1 VTIKEFFNVG
11 FEVYYRTHTC
21 GDLNRENV
29 GQQVTLAGWVNRRR
43 DHGGLI
49 FIDLRDR
56 YGITQVICDPER
68 SAEAH
73 RVASELRSEYVV
85 QVTGTVVP
93 RLPGTE
99 NPNLRTGAIEV
110 AADHIEIL
118 NPSRTTPFPI
128 NTEATPVDESL
139 RLKYRYLDLRRPKMR
154 DNIILRHRIVKAM
167 RDYLDERGFLEIE
180 TPILMKS
187 TPEGAR
193 DYLVPS
199 RLYPG
204 EFYALP
210 QSPQQL
216 KQLLMVAGMDRYF
229 QIARCFRDEDQRA
242 DRQPEFTQLDLEMAF
257 VAEEDVMSLIEG
269 LLIYLVEKTTNKRI
283 KERPFPR
290 LSYTHVMNRYGTDHP
305 DLRFDLPLVEISDL
319 ASAGHFGVFQ
329 SALAAGGMVKGIR
342 VPGAA
347 SYSRKE
353 IDELT
358 EFARMLGA
366 KGLVSLAIHSSGEV
380 RSPLTKFM
388 SASEVQAIITRLE
401 GKPADL
407 LLFVADSPKVCNDVL
422 FRLRVKLAER
432 LKLIDPNELAFCW
445 VVDFPLLHFN
455 EEEQRYAA
463 EHNPFS
469 GMDEAHISRLDTDPL
484 NIRAKQ
490 YDIICNGYE
499 IGGGSVRI
507 NVADIQHKVFSLM
520 KLSNEQIQEQF
531 GHMLEAFEYGAPPHG
546 GIALG
551 VDRLVMLFADEDT
564 IRDVIAFPKTQS
576 AVDLMMN
583 APSPV
588 DEKQL
593 EELHLR
599 VRTEDKK

>member
-1 VTIKEFFNVG
+1 VSL
-11 FEVYYRTHTC
+11 EVHYRTNTC
-21 GDLNRENV
+21 GELNTENI
-29 GQQVTLAGWVNRRR
+29 GQTVTLAGWVNRRR
-43 DHGGLI
+43 DHGGLVFLDI
-49 FIDLRDR
+49 RDR

-68 SAEAH
+68 SPEAH

-85 QVTGTVVP
+85 QVSGTVVP

-99 NPNLRTGAIEV
+99 NPNLSTGAIEV
-110 AADHIEIL
+110 AADRIVVL

-128 NTEATPVDESL
+128 SDNISVDESL
-139 RLKYRYLDLRRPKMR
+139 RLKYRYLDLRRPSMR
-154 DNIILRHRIVKAM
+154 DTIILRHRVVKAI
-167 RDYLDERGFLEIE
+167 RDYLDKRCFLEIE

-229 QIARCFRDEDQRA
+229 QIARCFRDEDQRS
-242 DRQPEFTQLDLEMAF
+242 DRQPEFTQLDLEMSF
-257 VAEEDVMSLIEG
+257 VSEEDVMSLIEE
-269 LLIYLVEKTTNKRI
+269 LLVFLIETTTNKRI
-283 KERPFPR
+283 KQRPFPR
-290 LSYTHVMNRYGTDHP
+290 LSYAEVMDRYGTDHP

-319 ASAGHFGVFQ
+319 AAAGNFGVFQ
-329 SALAAGGMVKGIR
+329 NALAAGGMVKGIR

-347 SYSRKE
+347 GYSRKE
-353 IDELT
+353 IEELT
-358 EFARMLGA
+358 EFARVLGA
-366 KGLVSLAIHSSGEV
+366 KGLVSLSISPTSEV
-380 RSPLTKFM
+380 KSPLTKFM
-388 SASEVQAIITRLE
+388 SEDEVQAIINRLQ
-401 GKPADL
+401 GKRGDL
-407 LLFVADSPKVCNDVL
+407 LLFVADSAKVTNDVL
-422 FRLRVKLAER
+422 FRLRVRLAER
-432 LKLIDPNELAFCW
+432 LHLIDPNEMALCW
-445 VVDFPLLHFN
+445 VVDFPLLHYD
-455 EEEQRYAA
+455 EEGQRYEA

-469 GMDEAHISRLDTDPL
+469 GMDEAHIERLDTDPL
-484 NIRAKQ
+484 RIRAKQ

-499 IGGGSVRI
+499 VGGGSVRI
-507 NVADIQHKVFSLM
+507 NVAALQHKVFTLM
-520 KLSNEQIQEQF
+520 KLDREQIEEQF

-551 VDRLVMLFADEDT
+551 IDRLVMLFADVDN
-564 IRDVIAFPKTQS
+564 IREVIPFPKTQS
-576 AVDLMMN
+576 AMDLMMN

-593 EELHLR
+593 RELHLQ
-599 VRTEDKK
+599 VRTEDKKPS

>member
-1 VTIKEFFNVG
+1 MG
-11 FEVYYRTHTC
+11 FEVHFRTHTC
-21 GDLNRENV
+21 GELNTSNI

-49 FIDLRDR
+49 FLDIRDR

-68 SAEAH
+68 SPEAH

-85 QVTGTVVP
+85 QVAGTVVP

-99 NPNLRTGAIEV
+99 NPNLATGAIEV
-110 AADHIEIL
+110 AASRIEL
-118 NPSRTTPFPI
+118 LSPSRTTPFPI
-128 NTEATPVDESL
+128 SDTISVDESL
-139 RLKYRYLDLRRPKMR
+139 RLKYRYLDLRRPRMR
-154 DNIILRHRIVKAM
+154 DNIILRHRVVKAI

-204 EFYALP
+204 KFYALP

-229 QIARCFRDEDQRA
+229 QIARCFRDEDQRS

-269 LLIYLVEKTTNKRI
+269 LLIYLIEKTTNKRI
-283 KERPFPR
+283 KQQPFPR
-290 LSYTHVMNRYGTDHP
+290 LSYKHVMDRYGTDHP
-305 DLRFDLPLVEISDL
+305 DLRFDLPLVEITDL
-319 ASAGHFGVFQ
+319 AAASNFGIFQ
-329 SALAAGGMVKGIR
+329 SVLASNGMVKGIR
-342 VPGAA
+342 VPGAGG
-347 SYSRKE
+347 YSRKE
-353 IDELT
+353 IEELT
-358 EFARMLGA
+358 EFARVLGA
-366 KGLVSLAIHSSGEV
+366 KGLVSLAIGPSGEV
-380 RSPLTKFM
+380 KSPLTKFM
-388 SASEVQAIITRLE
+388 SAEEVQAIIDRLQGE
-401 GKPADL
+401 PGDL
-407 LLFVADSPKVCNDVL
+407 LLFVADSAKVSNDVL

-432 LKLIDPNELAFCW
+432 LQLIDPHEMALCW
-445 VVDFPLLHFN
+445 VVDFPLLHYDD
-455 EEEQRYAA
+455 EGQRYEA

-469 GMDEAHISRLDTDPL
+469 GMDESQVDRLDTDPL

-507 NVADIQHKVFSLM
+507 NVAEIQQKVFSLM
-520 KLSNEQIQEQF
+520 KLDDEQIKEQF

-551 VDRLVMLFADEDT
+551 IDRLVMLFADADN
-564 IRDVIAFPKTQS
+564 IREVIAFPKTQ
-576 AVDLMMN
+576 AAIDLLMN

-593 EELHLR
+593 QELHLKIITDEKR
-599 VRTEDKK
+599 

>member
-1 VTIKEFFNVG
+1 MA
-11 FEVYYRTHTC
+11 FEAYFRTHTC
-21 GDLNRENV
+21 GELSAANI

-43 DHGGLI
+43 DHGGLV
-49 FIDLRDR
+49 FLDLRDR

-68 SAEAH
+68 SPEAH
-73 RVASELRSEYVV
+73 RIASELRSEFVA

-99 NPNLRTGAIEV
+99 NPNLKTGAIEV
-110 AADHIEIL
+110 AADSVVIL

-128 NTEATPVDESL
+128 SDTISVDESL

-154 DNIILRHRIVKAM
+154 DNIILRHRAVKVI
-167 RDYLDERGFLEIE
+167 RDYLDERDFLEIE

-199 RLYPG
+199 RLYAG

-216 KQLLMVAGMDRYF
+216 KQLLMVAGLDRYF
-229 QIARCFRDEDQRA
+229 QIARCFRDEDQRS
-242 DRQPEFTQLDLEMAF
+242 DRQPEFTQLDLEMSF
-257 VAEEDVMSLIEG
+257 VAEEDVMDLIEG
-269 LLIYLVEKTTNKRI
+269 LLIFLIEKTTSKRI
-283 KERPFPR
+283 KQRPFPR
-290 LSYTHVMNRYGTDHP
+290 LSYARVMERYGTDHP
-305 DLRFDLPLVEISDL
+305 DLRFDLPLVEISGL
-319 ASAGHFGVFQ
+319 AAAGTFGVFQ
-329 SALAAGGMVKGIR
+329 GALAAGGMVKGMR
-342 VPGAA
+342 VPGAGG
-347 SYSRKE
+347 YSRKE
-353 IDELT
+353 IEELT
-358 EFARMLGA
+358 GFARMLGA
-366 KGLVSLAIHSSGEV
+366 KGLVSLGISPASEIK
-380 RSPLTKFM
+380 SPLTKFM
-388 SASEVQAIITRLE
+388 STQEVQAIIDRLQGE
-401 GKPADL
+401 AGDL
-407 LLFVADSPKVCNDVL
+407 LLFVADSAKVCNDVL

-432 LKLIDPNELAFCW
+432 LKLIDPQEMALCW
-445 VVDFPLLHFN
+445 VVDFPLLHFD
-455 EEEQRYAA
+455 EEGQRYEA

-469 GMDEAHISRLDTDPL
+469 GMDEAHVDRLDSDPL

-507 NVADIQHKVFSLM
+507 NVAELQHKVFSLM
-520 KLSNEQIQEQF
+520 KLDDEQIKEQF

-551 VDRLVMLFADEDT
+551 IDRLVMLLADEDS
-564 IRDVIAFPKTQS
+564 IREVIAFPKTQS
-576 AVDLMMN
+576 ALDLLMN

-593 EELHLR
+593 QELHLKIR
-599 VRTEDKK
+599 EPEKRS

>member
-1 VTIKEFFNVG
+1 MG
-11 FEVYYRTHTC
+11 LEVYYRTHTC
-21 GDLNRENV
+21 GELNSSNI

-43 DHGGLI
+43 DHGGLVFLDI
-49 FIDLRDR
+49 RDL
-56 YGITQVICDPER
+56 YGITQVIADPDH
-68 SAEAH
+68 SFDAH
-73 RVASELRSEYVV
+73 RIASELRSEYVV
-85 QVTGTVVP
+85 QISGKVVP

-99 NPNLRTGAIEV
+99 NPHLSTGTIEI
-110 AADHIEIL
+110 AADEIVIL
-118 NPSRTTPFPI
+118 NPSRTSPFPI
-128 NTEATPVDESL
+128 SDSIQVDESL
-139 RLKYRYLDLRRPKMR
+139 RLKYRYLDLRRPTMR
-154 DNIILRHRIVKAM
+154 NNIVLRHRVVKAI

-229 QIARCFRDEDQRA
+229 QIARCFRDEDQRS

-269 LLIYLVEKTTNKRI
+269 LLIYLIEKTTNKQI
-283 KERPFPR
+283 KEQPFPR
-290 LSYTHVMNRYGTDHP
+290 LKYPYVLDRYGTDHP

-319 ASAGHFGVFQ
+319 AAQGSFGVFQ
-329 SALAAGGMVKGIR
+329 NALAVNGMVKGIR
-342 VPGAA
+342 VPGAGG
-347 SYSRKE
+347 YSRKE
-353 IDELT
+353 VEELI
-358 EFARMLGA
+358 EFARVLGA
-366 KGLVSLAIHSSGEV
+366 KGLVSLAISSTNEV
-380 RSPLTKFM
+380 KSPLTKFM
-388 SASEVQAIITRLE
+388 STDEVQAIIDRLQGE
-401 GKPADL
+401 PGDL
-407 LLFVADSPKVCNDVL
+407 LLFVADSAKVCNDVL
-422 FRLRVKLAER
+422 FRLRVKLGE
-432 LKLIDPNELAFCW
+432 LLNLIDPKELALCW
-445 VVDFPLLHFN
+445 VVDFPLLHFD
-455 EEEQRYAA
+455 EEVQRYEA

-469 GMDEAHISRLDTDPL
+469 GMDEAHVDRLDSDPL

-507 NVADIQHKVFSLM
+507 NVAEIQYKVFSLM
-520 KLSNEQIQEQF
+520 KLSDEEIKEQF

-551 VDRLVMLFADEDT
+551 IDRLVMLFADEDS
-564 IRDVIAFPKTQS
+564 IREVIAFPKTQS
-576 AVDLMMN
+576 AQDLLMN

-593 EELHLR
+593 RELHLQL
-599 VRTEDKK
+599 RTEEKK

>member
-1 VTIKEFFNVG
+1 VG
-11 FEVYYRTHTC
+11 LEVHYRTHTC
-21 GDLNRENV
+21 GELNTRNV
-29 GQQVTLAGWVNRRR
+29 GQQITLAGWVNRRR
-43 DHGGLI
+43 DHGGLVFLDI
-49 FIDLRDR
+49 RDR

-68 SAEAH
+68 SPEAH
-73 RVASELRSEYVV
+73 HVASELRSEYVV
-85 QVTGTVVP
+85 QVSGTVVH
-93 RLPGTE
+93 RLPGAE
-99 NPNLRTGAIEV
+99 NPNLSTGAIEV
-110 AADHIEIL
+110 VASNVVIL
-118 NPSRTTPFPI
+118 NPARTTPFPI
-128 NTEATPVDESL
+128 SDNIQVDESL
-139 RLKYRYLDLRRPKMR
+139 RLKYRYLDLRRPRMR
-154 DNIILRHRIVKAM
+154 DNIVLRHRLVKAI

-204 EFYALP
+204 HFYALP
-210 QSPQQL
+210 QSPQQI

-269 LLIYLVEKTTNKRI
+269 LLIYLIENTTSKRI
-283 KERPFPR
+283 KQRPFPR
-290 LSYTHVMNRYGTDHP
+290 LSYISTMDRYGTDHP

-319 ASAGHFGVFQ
+319 ASAGDFGVFQ
-329 SALAAGGMVKGIR
+329 NVLASNGIVKGIR
-342 VPGAA
+342 VPGAGGF
-347 SYSRKE
+347 SRKE
-353 IDELT
+353 IEELT

-366 KGLVSLAIHSSGEV
+366 KGLVSLAIGPSNEV
-380 RSPLTKFM
+380 KSPLTRFM
-388 SASEVQAIITRLE
+388 SASEVQAIIDRLQGE
-401 GKPADL
+401 PGDL
-407 LLFVADSPKVCNDVL
+407 LLFVADSPKICNDVL
-422 FRLRVKLAER
+422 FRLRIKLAER
-432 LKLIDPNELAFCW
+432 LKLIDPNEMALCW
-445 VVDFPLLHFN
+445 VVDFPLLHFD
-455 EEEQRYAA
+455 EESQRYEA

-469 GMDEAHISRLDTDPL
+469 GMDEAHVDRLDNDPL

-507 NVADIQHKVFSLM
+507 NVAALQHKVFSLM
-520 KLSNEQIQEQF
+520 KLSDEEIKEQF
-531 GHMLEAFEYGAPPHG
+531 GHMLEAFEFGAPPHG

-551 VDRLVMLFADEDT
+551 IDRLVMLFTDEDS
-564 IRDVIAFPKTQS
+564 IREVIAFPKTQS
-576 AVDLMMN
+576 ALDLMLN

-593 EELHLR
+593 QELHLQLK
-599 VRTEDKK
+599 VDEQK

>member
-1 VTIKEFFNVG
+1 VG
-11 FEVYYRTHTC
+11 LEVHYRTHTC
-21 GDLNRENV
+21 GELNTDNI
-29 GQQVTLAGWVNRRR
+29 GQQVALAGWVNRRR

-49 FIDLRDR
+49 FLDLRDR

-68 SAEAH
+68 SPEAH
-73 RVASELRSEYVV
+73 RMASELRSEYVV
-85 QVTGTVVP
+85 RVEGVVVR

-99 NPNLRTGAIEV
+99 NPNLATGAIEV
-110 AADHIEIL
+110 AASRIEVL

-128 NTEATPVDESL
+128 TNESSQVDESL

-154 DNIILRHRIVKAM
+154 DNMILRHRIVKAM
-167 RDYLDERGFLEIE
+167 RDYLDDRDFLEIE

-199 RLYPG
+199 RLYAG

-216 KQLLMVAGMDRYF
+216 KQLLMVAGLDRYF

-242 DRQPEFTQLDLEMAF
+242 DRQPEFTQLDLEMSF
-257 VAEEDVMSLIEG
+257 VSEDDVMSLIEG
-269 LLIYLVEKTTNKRI
+269 LLIFLVEKLTHKRI
-283 KERPFPR
+283 KQRPFPR
-290 LSYTHVMNRYGTDHP
+290 LSYQDVMDRYGTDHP
-305 DLRFDLPLVEISDL
+305 DLRFALPLVEISDL
-319 ASAGHFGVFQ
+319 AVAGNFGVFRN
-329 SALAAGGMVKGIR
+329 ALAANGIVKGIR

-347 SYSRKE
+347 TYTRKE

-358 EFARMLGA
+358 KFARTLGA
-366 KGLVSLAIHSSGEV
+366 KGLVSLAVHANGDV
-380 RSPLTKFM
+380 KSPLTKFM
-388 SASEVQAIITRLE
+388 TTEEVQRIIERLA
-401 GKPADL
+401 GQPGDL
-407 LLFVADSPKVCNDVL
+407 LLFVADSAKVTNDVL
-422 FRLRVKLAER
+422 FRLRTWLGER
-432 LKLIDPNELAFCW
+432 LQLIDPEEMAFCW
-445 VVDFPLLHFN
+445 VVDFPLFHYD
-455 EEEQRYAA
+455 EELQRYDA

-469 GMDEAHISRLDTDPL
+469 GMDESHIVRLDSDPL
-484 NIRAKQ
+484 HIRAKQ

-507 NVADIQHKVFSLM
+507 NVAELQHKVFSLM
-520 KLSNEQIQEQF
+520 KMDDEQIKEQF

-551 VDRLVMLFADEDT
+551 LDRLVMLFADEDS
-564 IRDVIAFPKTQS
+564 IREVIAFPKTQS
-576 AVDLMMN
+576 AMDLLLG

-588 DEKQL
+588 DDKQL
-593 EELHLR
+593 RELHLQ
-599 VRTEDKK
+599 VRDEPGSKR

>member
-1 VTIKEFFNVG
+1 MG
-11 FEVYYRTHTC
+11 FAVHFRTYTC
-21 GDLNRENV
+21 GELNIDAV

-49 FIDLRDR
+49 FLDLRDR
-56 YGITQVICDPER
+56 YGLTQIVCDPER
-68 SAEAH
+68 SPEAH

-85 QVTGTVVP
+85 QVSGTVVR

-99 NPNLRTGAIEV
+99 NPHLSTGAIEV
-110 AADHIEIL
+110 VAEYVEIL

-128 NTEATPVDESL
+128 NSEAIQVDEAL

-154 DNIILRHRIVKAM
+154 DNILLRHRVVKAI

-199 RLYPG
+199 RLYAG

-229 QIARCFRDEDQRA
+229 QIARCFRDEDQRS

-257 VAEEDVMSLIEG
+257 VSEDDVMSLIEDM
-269 LLIYLVEKTTNKRI
+269 LIFLIEKTTKKRI

-290 LSYTHVMNRYGTDHP
+290 LRYKDVMDRYGTDHP

-319 ASAGHFGVFQ
+319 ATAGNFGVFR
-329 SALAAGGMVKGIR
+329 SALAQQGMVKGIR
-342 VPGAA
+342 VPGAGG
-347 SYSRKE
+347 YSRKE
-353 IDELT
+353 VDELT
-358 EFARMLGA
+358 DFARSLGA
-366 KGLVSLAIHSSGEV
+366 KGLVSLAIHDNGEI
-380 RSPLTKFM
+380 RSPLPKFM
-388 SASEVQAIITRLE
+388 SSEEVQTIIDRLE
-401 GKPADL
+401 GKPGDL
-407 LLFVADSPKVCNDVL
+407 LLFVADSAKVCNDVL

-432 LKLIDPNELAFCW
+432 LKLIDPEEMALCW
-445 VVDFPLLHFN
+445 VVDFPLLHYD
-455 EEEQRYAA
+455 EEGKRYDA

-469 GMDEAHISRLDTDPL
+469 GMDEAHIERLDTDPL

-490 YDIICNGYE
+490 YDIICDGYE

-507 NVADIQHKVFSLM
+507 NVAELQRKVFSLM
-520 KLSNEQIQEQF
+520 NMNDEQIHEQF

-551 VDRLVMLFADEDT
+551 LDRLVMLLTNEES
-564 IRDVIAFPKTQS
+564 IREVIAFPKTQS
-576 AVDLMMN
+576 AQDLLLG
-583 APSPV
+583 APSSV
-588 DEKQL
+588 DDKQL
-593 EELHLR
+593 QELHLQIR
-599 VRTEDKK
+599 PEEKR

>member
-1 VTIKEFFNVG
+1 MS

-21 GDLNRENV
+21 GELNTENV
-29 GQQVTLAGWVNRRR
+29 GQHVTIAGWVNRRR

-49 FIDLRDR
+49 FLDIRDR
-56 YGITQVICDPER
+56 YGITQVVCDPER
-68 SAEAH
+68 SPEAH
-73 RVASELRSEYVV
+73 RVASEVRSEYVV
-85 QVTGTVVP
+85 QVEGRVVN

-99 NPNLRTGAIEV
+99 NPNLSTGAIEI
-110 AADHIEIL
+110 AAGQIKIL

-128 NTEATPVDESL
+128 SDNIQVDEAL
-139 RLKYRYLDLRRPKMR
+139 RLKYRYLDLRRPQMR
-154 DNIILRHRIVKAM
+154 NNIVLRHRVVKVI

-229 QIARCFRDEDQRA
+229 QIARCFRDEDQRS

-257 VAEEDVMSLIEG
+257 VSEEDVMSLIEG
-269 LLIYLVEKTTNKRI
+269 LLIHLVEKTTKKRI
-283 KERPFPR
+283 KQVPFPR
-290 LSYTHVMNRYGTDHP
+290 LRYVDVMERYGTDHP

-319 ASAGHFGVFQ
+319 AASGNFGVFK
-329 SALAAGGMVKGIR
+329 SALAANGMVKGIR
-342 VPGAA
+342 VPGAG

-353 IDELT
+353 IEELT

-366 KGLVSLAIHSSGEV
+366 KGLVSLAIGAAGEV
-380 RSPLTKFM
+380 KSPLTKFM
-388 SASEVQAIITRLE
+388 SPEEIQAIIDRLQGE
-401 GKPADL
+401 PGDL

-432 LKLIDPNELAFCW
+432 LKLIDQNEMAFCW
-445 VVDFPLLHFN
+445 VVDFPLLHYD
-455 EEEQRYAA
+455 EEEQRYEA

-469 GMDEAHISRLDTDPL
+469 GMDEAHIDRLDTDPL

-490 YDIICNGYE
+490 YDIISNGYE

-507 NVADIQHKVFSLM
+507 NVAELQHKVFLLM
-520 KLSNEQIQEQF
+520 ALNDEQIKEQF

-551 VDRLVMLFADEDT
+551 LDRLVMLLADEES
-564 IRDVIAFPKTQS
+564 IREVIAFPKTQS
-576 AVDLMMN
+576 AMDLMMN

-599 VRTEDKK
+599 VREEAKK

>member
-1 VTIKEFFNVG
+1 MG
-11 FEVYYRTHTC
+11 FEVHFRTHTC
-21 GDLNRENV
+21 GELNTSNI

-49 FIDLRDR
+49 FLDIRDR

-68 SAEAH
+68 SPEAH

-85 QVTGTVVP
+85 QVAGTVVP

-99 NPNLRTGAIEV
+99 NPNLATGAIEV
-110 AADHIEIL
+110 AASHIELL

-128 NTEATPVDESL
+128 SDTISVDESL
-139 RLKYRYLDLRRPKMR
+139 RLKYRYLDLRRPRMR
-154 DNIILRHRIVKAM
+154 DNIILRHRVVKAI

-204 EFYALP
+204 KFYALP

-229 QIARCFRDEDQRA
+229 QIARCFRDEDQRS

-257 VAEEDVMSLIEG
+257 VDEGDVMSLIEG
-269 LLIYLVEKTTNKRI
+269 LLIYLIEKTTNKRI
-283 KERPFPR
+283 KQQPFPR
-290 LSYTHVMNRYGTDHP
+290 LSYKHVMDRYGTDHP
-305 DLRFDLPLVEISDL
+305 DLRFDLPLVEITDL
-319 ASAGHFGVFQ
+319 AAAGNFGVFQ
-329 SALAAGGMVKGIR
+329 SVLASNGVVKGIR
-342 VPGAA
+342 VPGAGG
-347 SYSRKE
+347 YSRKE
-353 IDELT
+353 IEELT
-358 EFARMLGA
+358 EFARVLGA
-366 KGLVSLAIHSSGEV
+366 KGLVSLAIGPTGEV

-388 SASEVQAIITRLE
+388 SAEEVQAIIDRLQGE
-401 GKPADL
+401 PGDL
-407 LLFVADSPKVCNDVL
+407 LLFVADSAKVSNDVL

-432 LKLIDPNELAFCW
+432 LQLIDPNEMALCW
-445 VVDFPLLHFN
+445 VVDFPLLHYDD
-455 EEEQRYAA
+455 EGQRYEA

-469 GMDEAHISRLDTDPL
+469 GMDESHVDRLDTDPL

-507 NVADIQHKVFSLM
+507 NVAEIQQKVFSLM
-520 KLSNEQIQEQF
+520 KLDDEQIKEQF

-551 VDRLVMLFADEDT
+551 IDRLVMLFADADN
-564 IRDVIAFPKTQS
+564 IREVIAFPKTQ
-576 AVDLMMN
+576 AAIDLLMN

-593 EELHLR
+593 QELHLKIITDEKR
-599 VRTEDKK
+599 